1 MFIGKAPTNHSE
13 MLKSLSISDF
23 WIQSCWRRSDLL
35 PLLSAYCHNLLELE
49 WPEVNWKWG
58 IWREGM
64 EVSWLT
70 NGMDNP
76 TTWENQ
82 QIDYEGLKEW
92 TIPGHG
98 KIRSEAEAETDG
110 Y

>member
-49 WPEVNWKWG
+49 VYSSVAGSELEMGNLE
-58 IWREGM
+58 RR
-64 EVSWLT
+64 
-70 NGMDNP
+70 NGSFLA
-76 TTWENQ
+76 NQ
-82 QIDYEGLKEW
+82 W
-92 TIPGHG
+92 
-98 KIRSEAEAETDG
+98 
-110 Y
+110 